1 MEDIYFDLKEFF
13 FKKENVVV
21 NEGKG
26 AQGIKYAGK
35 MFAMFYKGD
44 LTLKFS
50 PERVTELIKSKQA
63 KPHDPGTGKPMKDRV
78 VVPASLS
85 KNWIKLAEESLEYV
99 SKNT

>member
-1 MEDIYFDLKEFF
+1 MNDVYTALKQFF
-13 FKKENVVV
+13 SQIDNVIV

-50 PERVTELIKSKQA
+50 PERVIELIESGQGIQ
-63 KPHDPGTGKPMKDRV
+63 HDPGTGKPMKDRILI
-78 VVPASLS
+78 PASQS
-85 KNWIKLAEESLEYV
+85 GTWIDLTKESLEYV
-99 SKNT
+99 SKN